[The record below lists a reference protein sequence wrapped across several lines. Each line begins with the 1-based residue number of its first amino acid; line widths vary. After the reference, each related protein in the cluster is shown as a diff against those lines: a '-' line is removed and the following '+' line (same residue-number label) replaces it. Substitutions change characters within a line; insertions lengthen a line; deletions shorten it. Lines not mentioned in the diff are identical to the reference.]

1 MQALTAP
8 EGPFFQQKVKFVAVN
23 YFKCECSIC
32 VKQIKIGHTF
42 DIIIKKDM
50 SLYENQKVIYSY
62 QNIVEM
68 MISPNP
74 ELESCDI
81 LLTDTLFIG
90 EDGQLL
96 FWAKTDKGK
105 VS

>member
-1 MQALTAP
+1 
-8 EGPFFQQKVKFVAVN
+8 
-23 YFKCECSIC
+23 
-32 VKQIKIGHTF
+32 
-42 DIIIKKDM
+42 
-50 SLYENQKVIYSY
+50 
-62 QNIVEM
+62 M

>member
-1 MQALTAP
+1 
-8 EGPFFQQKVKFVAVN
+8 
-23 YFKCECSIC
+23 
-32 VKQIKIGHTF
+32 
-42 DIIIKKDM
+42 M

-105 VS
+105 VSWIANNKLGFQDTIRGKFPKIVNERRKDTKTFLSTFNI